1 MIEQFLAAI
10 AAGGVGGTIVIF
22 LVREWLSE
30 RLKQSIGA
38 EYARQLE
45 LHKKE
50 LELRL
55 TDQVRVRKMY
65 EDLSMSLEEAFGRMK
80 SQDPVELS
88 IAFNKMFALL
98 ALYAPDDV
106 YRSVKDAFYLAGTKT
121 VYASQFRPVVYYALR
136 KSLLG
141 EQTRIRPEDL
151 VDNIE
156 ANPVAHQNGPP

>member
-1 MIEQFLAAI
+1 MIEQVLAAI
-10 AAGGVGGTIVIF
+10 AAGGISGAIAIF
-22 LVREWLSE
+22 LLREWLSE

-45 LHKKE
+45 LYKKE
-50 LELRL
+50 IELRF
-55 TDQVRVRKMY
+55 TDQIRLRKMY
-65 EDLSMSLEEAFGRMK
+65 EELSISLEEAFGRMK
-80 SQDPVELS
+80 DQDPAELS

-106 YRSVKDAFYLAGTKT
+106 YRSVKDAFYLTGTKT
-121 VYASQFRPVVYYALR
+121 VHASQFRPVVYYALR

-141 EQTRIRPEDL
+141 EQTRLRPEDL

-156 ANPVAHQNGPP
+156 ANPVAQQK

>member
-1 MIEQFLAAI
+1 CAMIEEVFAAF

-22 LVREWLSE
+22 LLREWLSE
-30 RLKQSIGA
+30 RLRHSISA
-38 EYARQLE
+38 EYTRQLE

-50 LELRL
+50 LELRFA
-55 TDQVRVRKMY
+55 DQVRLRKMY
-65 EDLSMSLEEAFGRMK
+65 EELSVSLEEAFGRMK
-80 SQDPVELS
+80 DQDPAELS
-88 IAFNKMFALL
+88 IAFNKIFALL

-121 VYASQFRPVVYYALR
+121 VYAYQFRPVVYYALR

-141 EQTRIRPEDL
+141 EQTRLRPEDL

-156 ANPVAHQNGPP
+156 ANP